1 MLECIECIRDGMVL
15 RGAFHRPP
23 GAGKTPLVIMM
34 HGLTSTRY
42 ENHFMFVDLSRRFEA
57 LGIASLRFD
66 FMGSGESDGC
76 FSDMTVFTELDDAN
90 AILDFA
96 KQLPSID
103 PDRIF
108 LMGMSLGG
116 AVAGMTAALRREEV
130 RALILWAPGAVIP
143 DACRAGR
150 ILDATFDPGHLP
162 EIIDLLGLPLGSGFV
177 TTGFTLNIYEKTE
190 AYDRPAL
197 ILHGDADDIVSISYS
212 ETYQRKLKNCK
223 LIPVEGAGHSLD
235 SIDVRERFMSET
247 IRFVSDNFDS
257 NASSSDSLTG
267 NHSRS

>member
-1 MLECIECIRDGMVL
+1 MLTSIECIKDAMVI
-15 RGAFHRPP
+15 RGAFHMPQV
-23 GAGKTPLVIMM
+23 AGKAPLVIMM

-42 ENHFMFVDLSRRFEA
+42 ENHCMFVDLSRRFEA

-66 FMGSGESDGC
+66 FMGSGESDGR

-90 AILDFA
+90 AIFDFA
-96 KQLPSID
+96 KRLPNVD

-108 LMGMSLGG
+108 LLGMSLGG
-116 AVAGMTAALRREEV
+116 AVAGMTAARRKDEV

-150 ILDATFDPGHLP
+150 ILDATFDSDHLP
-162 EIIDLLGLPLGSGFV
+162 EVIDLLGLPLGSAFV
-177 TTGFTLNIYEKTE
+177 KTGLTLDIYEETK
-190 AYDRPAL
+190 AYDRPTL
-197 ILHGDADDIVSISYS
+197 ILHGDADDIVPISYS

-247 IRFVSDNFDS
+247 IRFVRENLD
-257 NASSSDSLTG
+257 
-267 NHSRS
+267 